1 MTKNNM
7 SKRLQQ
13 YVSLF
18 GHIVGT
24 EFSNDKL
31 AEMEIVAAAYSES
44 FNKSFDEGS
53 RINREK
59 H

>member
-1 MTKNNM
+1 M